1 MPTLDKVTA
10 AERQLSTIVELI
22 GTEGY
27 AAATLELQQLQQDLQ
42 QFFAD
47 QTTVLPEDIQ
57 RLEKLVNDFSGLVST
72 LSSQRQQIKDS
83 IGKIAAVKSANK
95 ISKTYKTD

>member
-1 MPTLDKVTA
+1 MPTLDNVTA
-10 AERQLSTIVELI
+10 AERKLSAIAEFI
-22 GTEGY
+22 GTEDY
-27 AAATLELQQLQQDLQ
+27 AAATLQLQQLQHELQ
-42 QFFAD
+42 QFFTG
-47 QTTVLPEDIQ
+47 QMPVLPEHVQ
-57 RLEKLVNDFSGLVST
+57 RLEKLANDFSALVST